1 MKKDSQ
7 CICEAREYLALAL
20 RVECTKDSTT
30 NGSLVCT
37 PGAPGAIFGVTNRS
51 AQRPNGLCIKNN
63 TVGTAHTYF
72 DFGHGAIQTR
82 KDRLQWFGNIWIN
95 CLTKRIFCDTH
106 FAASLTMRLTDREVD
121 WNGPSHLWTFHI
133 LEHWLSL
140 DWPICEIAHVLG
152 TERMPCQ
159 IELLDRVVSC
169 HQELGDMSNTQRGWI
184 CQM

>member
-37 PGAPGAIFGVTNRS
+37 PGAPGARFGVTNRS

-82 KDRLQWFGNIWIN
+82 KDRLQWFGNI
-95 CLTKRIFCDTH
+95 
-106 FAASLTMRLTDREVD
+106 
-121 WNGPSHLWTFHI
+121 
-133 LEHWLSL
+133 
-140 DWPICEIAHVLG
+140 
-152 TERMPCQ
+152 
-159 IELLDRVVSC
+159 
-169 HQELGDMSNTQRGWI
+169 
-184 CQM
+184 